1 MKTILLSIIGLVA
14 MGKFQSQQLPQSYLY
29 TYNPFLINPAYS
41 GLNNCTELSVAH
53 HNQWIKIEGAPITN
67 YLTVSTRLGRKVGLG
82 GQFMFDKIGMLQQF
96 SGLGN
101 LSYGFLEGKHTLRLG
116 LSIGY
121 NNYRVNPGSAVVFD
135 PLDPIVNGGNQS
147 AGALTSD
154 LGIMYRLQEL
164 ELFASVKQ
172 MLKTYSNFGYAN
184 LEGYGQR
191 PHVVFGA
198 GYRTSL
204 SPQWGLRPN
213 VLLKSINNV
222 TQADINVDFDFKKF
236 LHVGAGFRTSVGL
249 IARAGIQLKERFFF
263 GYAYESPM
271 ANMASFSTGSHEMTL
286 RMTLCKPEKKLKPM
300 TKIDTVRVET
310 LRVDTVLI
318 TKTDTVYLENSEDK
332 EDRQLP
338 NLGSLEKTM
347 LFEFDKA
354 MVKKDSYGEIQS
366 LVNLLQV
373 NPSLKVS
380 LEGHTDA
387 MGSEAYN
394 INLSKNRVNAVKDFL
409 IYNGIPEGRII
420 IEHHGE
426 TKPRQSNETTEG
438 RQSNRRVDIRIIQ

>member
-172 MLKTYSNFGYAN
+172 MLKT
-184 LEGYGQR
+184 
-191 PHVVFGA
+191 
-198 GYRTSL
+198 
-204 SPQWGLRPN
+204 
-213 VLLKSINNV
+213 
-222 TQADINVDFDFKKF
+222 
-236 LHVGAGFRTSVGL
+236 
-249 IARAGIQLKERFFF
+249 
-263 GYAYESPM
+263 
-271 ANMASFSTGSHEMTL
+271 
-286 RMTLCKPEKKLKPM
+286 
-300 TKIDTVRVET
+300 
-310 LRVDTVLI
+310 
-318 TKTDTVYLENSEDK
+318 
-332 EDRQLP
+332 
-338 NLGSLEKTM
+338 
-347 LFEFDKA
+347 
-354 MVKKDSYGEIQS
+354 
-366 LVNLLQV
+366 
-373 NPSLKVS
+373 
-380 LEGHTDA
+380 
-387 MGSEAYN
+387 
-394 INLSKNRVNAVKDFL
+394 
-409 IYNGIPEGRII
+409 
-420 IEHHGE
+420 
-426 TKPRQSNETTEG
+426 
-438 RQSNRRVDIRIIQ
+438 